1 MKKMI
6 LLTIVSVLVLV
17 FILPVV
23 LSLSLKMIPN
33 NVQPGYNPD
42 IRLSI
47 YKARDFTQK
56 FVAKTDNLTAI
67 GLSIRNPNLKNKS
80 DVIFNL
86 YDSGGTLV
94 RTVTISGMNL
104 EDGSFIKFTF
114 PPITGSLGKEFSFTI
129 SSPGAGPEETIEV
142 FIINSKDIA
151 SGITEYSYLE
161 ETHEG
166 GTPIVTYSKP
176 QSRMSTVAG
185 VYSNWF
191 SRLLHL
197 RSQKSD

>member
-6 LLTIVSVLVLV
+6 LLTVTSVLVLV
-17 FILPVV
+17 FILPVI

-80 DVIFNL
+80 DVIFN
-86 YDSGGTLV
+86 
-94 RTVTISGMNL
+94 
-104 EDGSFIKFTF
+104 
-114 PPITGSLGKEFSFTI
+114 
-129 SSPGAGPEETIEV
+129 
-142 FIINSKDIA
+142 
-151 SGITEYSYLE
+151 
-161 ETHEG
+161 
-166 GTPIVTYSKP
+166 
-176 QSRMSTVAG
+176 
-185 VYSNWF
+185 
-191 SRLLHL
+191 
-197 RSQKSD
+197 